1 MPSVPSVTPRPAGR
15 ARGAGAVL
23 RGFVPR
29 SGRESHDGEGTAT
42 PAGREWREARPRDPV
57 LDAPRRLKA
66 TAARTSRRL
75 RPALG
80 PGAWRTRSRLE
91 TVLPPSQ
98 RPDATRAPFANV
110 LRGDRSPPSSSTW
123 FAVSLLR
130 RTETARPQRWT
141 WPRPRSQHRGN
152 PRFRSTRRRGG
163 ASGNHAM
170 GRVRGNEEASHSPFC
185 PVRGESPAWKAAP
198 PPPAPAPALPTG
210 CWPRP
215 TPHLRVSHL
224 TTSRALSGGA
234 PGPTLCHFRMSYTS
248 IFLYKLI

>member
-110 LRGDRSPPSSSTW
+110 LRGDRSHPARAPG
-123 FAVSLLR
+123 SLS
-130 RTETARPQRWT
+130 
-141 WPRPRSQHRGN
+141 RSCAE
-152 PRFRSTRRRGG
+152 RRRRALNAGRG
-163 ASGNHAM
+163 RARVLSTEGIPDSAAHAD
-170 GRVRGNEEASHSPFC
+170 G
-185 PVRGESPAWKAAP
+185 AAP
-198 PPPAPAPALPTG
+198 RGTMRWEG
-210 CWPRP
+210 
-215 TPHLRVSHL
+215 
-224 TTSRALSGGA
+224 
-234 PGPTLCHFRMSYTS
+234 
-248 IFLYKLI
+248 